1 MDIERALRDAERW
14 LDEIE
19 GVQGVAQG
27 KADGE
32 DCITVF
38 VSSRGT
44 AGEIPERL
52 HGVKVVIEESGPFAA
67 GG

>member
-1 MDIERALRDAERW
+1 MDIEHALHEAERW

-19 GVQGVAQG
+19 GVQGVGQG

-38 VSSRGT
+38 VSSKLV
-44 AGEIPERL
+44 AGEIPDEL
-52 HGVKVVIEESGPFAA
+52 HGFKVVVEESGLFTA